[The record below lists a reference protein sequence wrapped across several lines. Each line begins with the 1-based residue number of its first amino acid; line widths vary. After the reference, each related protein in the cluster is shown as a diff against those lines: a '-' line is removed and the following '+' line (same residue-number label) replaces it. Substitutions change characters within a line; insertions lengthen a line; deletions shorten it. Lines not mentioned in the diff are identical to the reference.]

1 MVSAELM
8 EAQRQGNS
16 RIGELLARDLK
27 AVWRGLN
34 LDDRD
39 GVRAA
44 VLEAAP
50 VLVDDYGQVSASLS
64 ADFFEDAVDARAVV
78 TDARNDERVGES
90 ARWAIGPLWEDNPD
104 QALAQLTAA
113 LVRLALR
120 YGRETIHKSAMNTRG
135 VSYAWV
141 PGDLCP
147 FCVEHGSRGAAF
159 GNSRTLEGLRFHEG
173 CICELVP
180 CRSAADFPPGYDPA
194 ALKTMYQELVADD
207 RA

>member
-1 MVSAELM
+1 MVSADLM

-44 VLEAAP
+44 VLDAAP

-78 TDARNDERVGES
+78 ADARNDERVGES

-147 FCVEHGSRGAAF
+147 FCVELGSRGPVF
-159 GNSRTLEGLRFHEG
+159 GNSRSTDALHFHDF
-173 CICELVP
+173 CLCELVP
-180 CRSAADFPPGYDPA
+180 VRNAGDLPGDYDPA
-194 ALKTMYQELVADD
+194 GLRMLHEEMKRDG